1 MEKTTIFDSCCDFT
15 NMNSWYKSSYARLLI
30 DNHISEDDP
39 SFMAKFDPAGY
50 VSLVK
55 SAGIDAAMVYA
66 CCHNG
71 NCYYPTKVGH
81 MHANLHGRDIF
92 GETVTLLR
100 QTGITPVAY
109 YTTIYHNHSAK
120 THPDWRMQDI
130 TGAQHDGRYW
140 WSCPNSADYR
150 EFTKVQI
157 SEVITYEVDG
167 IFIDMTFWPVICYCP
182 NCRKRYQQE
191 TGLELPVELNW
202 RDPEW
207 VRFQR
212 FRQRTMASFTQDI
225 TNCVKSQR
233 DITVTYQSSL
243 IIQGYMMGQN
253 NGVADASDYTSGDF
267 YGGKYQHILGA
278 KVLSSASKNH
288 PYEFMTSR
296 CVNLNDH
303 TSMKSE
309 AEMCCEAAT
318 TLANGGAAFFI
329 DAINPDGTL
338 EQAVYGRL
346 GKVIASLTPFT
357 QKLKELQPV
366 ITASTGI
373 YLSMVSHIDEKLNCT
388 SIKLLVDNPW
398 KYSNT
403 PPVEELM
410 GVSTLLAQT
419 HHPYR
424 VVRNDADLSGLSGL
438 IINDARFMDVDEAN
452 RIRNFVRSGGTLIAT
467 GLTSLLDVDGTLT
480 KDFLLAD
487 VLGVSYSGQL
497 SKRVNYLC
505 MNEGINPPQISK
517 MISSNRP
524 SPMVRATTAKV
535 LAYLVE
541 PLFDPDDRQHWA
553 SIHSN
558 PPGRITEYAALTE
571 NQYGKG
577 KCVYL
582 APATFGIPHDAQK
595 CFGTWLME
603 QYFSPGIVI
612 STNAPPCVE
621 ITILKSTIKNVYLLC
636 FVNYQRELPNIMVRD
651 LSTRI
656 KLPLRYQLVSIR
668 RVSDGAKVDIEKES
682 DEITI
687 EVPCLNTIEMFA
699 LEYR

>member
-1 MEKTTIFDSCCDFT
+1 
-15 NMNSWYKSSYARLLI
+15 
-30 DNHISEDDP
+30 
-39 SFMAKFDPAGY
+39 
-50 VSLVK
+50 
-55 SAGIDAAMVYA
+55 
-66 CCHNG
+66 
-71 NCYYPTKVGH
+71 
-81 MHANLHGRDIF
+81 
-92 GETVTLLR
+92 
-100 QTGITPVAY
+100 
-109 YTTIYHNHSAK
+109 
-120 THPDWRMQDI
+120 
-130 TGAQHDGRYW
+130 
-140 WSCPNSADYR
+140 
-150 EFTKVQI
+150 
-157 SEVITYEVDG
+157 
-167 IFIDMTFWPVICYCP
+167 
-182 NCRKRYQQE
+182 
-191 TGLELPVELNW
+191 
-202 RDPEW
+202 
-207 VRFQR
+207 
-212 FRQRTMASFTQDI
+212 MASFTQEI
-225 TNCVKSQR
+225 TDCIKSQR

-253 NGVADASDYTSGDF
+253 NGIADASDYTSGDF

-338 EQAVYGRL
+338 EQTVYERL

-357 QKLKELQPV
+357 KKLKDLQPV

-373 YLSMVSHIDEKLNCT
+373 YLSMVSHIDEKLNGT
-388 SIKLLVDNPW
+388 PIKLLVDNPW
-398 KYSNT
+398 QYNAT

-424 VVRNDADLSGLSGL
+424 VVRNDADLSGLSEL
-438 IINDARFMDVDEAN
+438 IINDARFMAVDEAD
-452 RIRNFVRSGGTLIAT
+452 RIRNFVRNGGTLIAT

-497 SKRVNYLC
+497 SKRVNYLY
-505 MNEGINPPQISK
+505 MKEGIKPHYISR
-517 MISSNRP
+517 MVSSNRP
-524 SPMVRATTAKV
+524 SPLVRATTAKV

-541 PLFDPDDRQHWA
+541 PMFDPDDLQHWA

-558 PPGRITEYAALTE
+558 PPGQITEYTALTE

-582 APATFGIPHDAQK
+582 APTTFGIPHDAQK
-595 CFGTWLME
+595 CLGAWLLE
-603 QYFSPGIVI
+603 QYISPGIVMF
-612 STNAPPCVE
+612 TNAPACVE
-621 ITILKSTIKNVYLLC
+621 ITILKSTVKNVYLVC
-636 FVNYQRELPNIMVRD
+636 FVNYQRELPNIVVRD
-651 LSTRI
+651 LTTRI
-656 KLPLRYQLVSIR
+656 KLPLKSQLVSIW
-668 RVSDGAKVDIEKES
+668 RVSDGAKVVNEKES
-682 DEITI
+682 DDLTI
-687 EVPCLNTIEMFA
+687 EIPCLNTIEMFA

>member
-1 MEKTTIFDSCCDFT
+1 
-15 NMNSWYKSSYARLLI
+15 MNSWYKSSYARLLI

-39 SFMAKFDPAGY
+39 SFLTKFDPAGY

-81 MHANLHGRDIF
+81 MHANLFGRDIF
-92 GETVTLLR
+92 GETVALLR

-109 YTTIYHNHSAK
+109 YTTIYHNHSAR

-130 TGAQHDGRYW
+130 IGTQHSGRYW
-140 WSCPNSADYR
+140 WSCPSSADYR
-150 EFTKVQI
+150 EFIKAQI
-157 SEVITYEVDG
+157 KEVITYDVDG
-167 IFIDMTFWPVICYCP
+167 IFIDMTFWPVVCYCS
-182 NCRKRYQQE
+182 NCRKRYLQE
-191 TGLELPVELNW
+191 SGLELPVMLNW
-202 RDPEW
+202 ADTEW
-207 VRFQR
+207 VHFQR
-212 FRQRTMASFTQDI
+212 FRQLTMASFTQEI
-225 TNCVKSQR
+225 TDCIKLQR

-243 IIQGYMMGQN
+243 IIQGYMMGQS
-253 NGVADASDYTSGDF
+253 NGIADASDYTSGDF
-267 YGGKYQHILGA
+267 YGGKYQHILGV
-278 KVLSSASKNH
+278 KVLSAASRNH

-309 AEMCCEAAT
+309 AELRCEAAT

-338 EQAVYGRL
+338 EPAVYERL
-346 GKVIASLTPFT
+346 GNVTASLTLYI

-366 ITASTGI
+366 ITATTGI
-373 YLSMVSHIDEKLNCT
+373 YLSMVSHIDAKLNGT

-398 KYSNT
+398 QYSTT

-419 HHPYR
+419 HRPYR
-424 VVRNDADLSGLSGL
+424 VVRDDADLTGLREL
-438 IINDARFMDVDEAN
+438 IINDARFMSVDEAD
-452 RIRNFVRSGGTLIAT
+452 RIRNFVHDGGTLVAT
-467 GLTSLLDVDGTLT
+467 GLTSIYDVDGTPT

-487 VLGVSYSGQL
+487 VLGVSYTGQL

-505 MNEGINPPQISK
+505 MKKGINPHLISG

-524 SPMVRATTAKV
+524 SPLVRATTARV
-535 LAYLVE
+535 LAYLAE
-541 PLFDPDDRQHWA
+541 PLFDPDDHQHWA

-558 PPGRITEYAALTE
+558 PPGRITEYAALTV
-571 NQYGKG
+571 NPYGKG

-582 APATFGIPHDAQK
+582 ATATLGISQDAQK
-595 CFGTWLME
+595 CFGKWLFD
-603 QYFSPGIVI
+603 QYLSSGIII
-612 STNAPPCVE
+612 STNAPSCVE
-621 ITILKSTIKNVYLLC
+621 ITILKSTIKNVYLVCL
-636 FVNYQRELPNIMVRD
+636 VNYQRELPNIPVRD
-651 LSTRI
+651 LTIRL
-656 KLPLRYQLVSIR
+656 KLPSNHQLASIQ
-668 RVSDGAKVDIEKES
+668 RVSDSAMVGIEKDA
-682 DEITI
+682 DEIMVEI
-687 EVPCLNTIEMFA
+687 PCLDTLQMYAI
-699 LEYR
+699 EYR